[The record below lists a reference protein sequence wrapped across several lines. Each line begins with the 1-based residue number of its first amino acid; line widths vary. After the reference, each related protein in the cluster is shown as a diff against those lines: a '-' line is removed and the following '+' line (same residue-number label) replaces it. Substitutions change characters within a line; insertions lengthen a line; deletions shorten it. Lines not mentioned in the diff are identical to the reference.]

1 MARLLLAWL
10 ALCSARQLPTV
21 RRPSAGRSAVLRGG
35 GDAEAAVDEAL
46 YSRQLYVMG
55 HAAQH
60 SLSRSTVLLL
70 GLSGLGAE
78 VAKNLALAG
87 IKELHVHDDSAA
99 TMHDLASSFL
109 LSESDVGTPRAARAV
124 EQLAPLNPHVVVRR
138 VEGPVDEAALR
149 AGGYTCVVAVDRPLE
164 EQQTLDDASR
174 AVGARFV
181 SCSSRGVF
189 GSVFCDLGDKFTS
202 TDADGEPPREA
213 LLERVA
219 PAAETGE
226 AEVTTVA
233 EQPHGLSDGD
243 TVRFAE
249 AEGVPALC
257 AEGATFTVRVIGRH
271 TLRLVGTPHAS
282 LGGAHERGG
291 RLVQLKTAQQHGF
304 VRLREA
310 VAQHKRLAEA
320 PAGSPPRRA
329 ATVHACFCCID
340 EVLAAAHAAADAA
353 ADDDTLADALLAAV
367 RASGLVEPERVEEA
381 TVAAFARGAAG
392 ALSPV
397 AAFVGGVAAQEVLK
411 ACTGRFTPLRQFGY
425 FDWLEAL
432 PTPPPSA
439 AERAPRGDRYDG
451 QRAVVGDG
459 VQRALGR
466 ARYFVV
472 GAGAIGCELLK
483 CLALMGV
490 GVDAAGG
497 GALHVTDMDD
507 ISTSNLNRQFLF
519 RPADVGRPK
528 AAVAARAVAAINPQ
542 LAPPQLAHH
551 EKPVGDAATFGDA
564 FWRGLDGVL
573 NALDNVEARRFVDA
587 QCVRHSLPLLDSG
600 THGVKG
606 STQAVLPHLSESY
619 GASADPPEETIPV
632 CTLKS
637 FPYAIEHALQWAR
650 DAFEGAFAHT
660 PSMVNRFLA
669 SPRPTLRQLES
680 GEDEAAPDGAQDAMA
695 ALHAAVVQRPADGAG
710 CVAWAVGCF
719 RRWFDADVRRLLA
732 QYPPDHVADDGA
744 PFWGGTRR
752 TPTPA
757 AFDAAEPT
765 HRAFVAAAAALR
777 AASLGVAPP
786 SDADLAPDAL
796 EAAAAAAAAAADADA
811 DAAAAAA
818 ADGKGEDEAALR
830 ARRRKEL
837 LAHAGDGR
845 LPRWSGAPQTFE
857 KDDDANGHVAF
868 VTAAANLRATN
879 FAIAR
884 CDAHTA
890 KRVAGK
896 IVPAIATTTAAVVG
910 LVGME
915 LLKLQ
920 RRPGDAPRPLSD
932 FRNGFVNLAL
942 PLFALSEPNPAE
954 ERALPGGE
962 VFTEWSSLPVAE
974 AEAPTLGALV
984 RVLEARLGSE
994 VSFVT
999 YRGLT
1004 LYSSLTPPANQ
1015 RAYLQMGVRDA
1026 ATAVVTGGG
1035 GGGGGGSGSDAPP
1048 PSGSVLLHAS
1058 VYDEEAEEDV
1068 EAPAVVWGPAGGGD
1082 AASAGASAGSVAR
1095 A

>member
-10 ALCSARQLPTV
+10 ALCSASQLPPV
-21 RRPSAGRSAVLRGG
+21 RRPRVGRLAVLRGG
-35 GDAEAAVDEAL
+35 GDAEEAVDEAL

-109 LSESDVGTPRAARAV
+109 LSESDVGAPRAARAV

-149 AGGYTCVVAVDRPLE
+149 AGGYTCVVAIDRALE
-164 EQQTLDDASR
+164 EQQALDDASR

-189 GSVFCDLGDKFTS
+189 GSVFCDLGDEFTS

-249 AEGVPALC
+249 VEGMPGLC
-257 AEGATFTVRVIGRH
+257 AEGATFTVRVMGRH

-282 LGGAHERGG
+282 LGGTHERGG
-291 RLVQLKTAQQHGF
+291 RLVQLKTAQQHSF

-310 VAQHKRLAEA
+310 VTQHKRLAEA

-340 EVLAAAHAAADAA
+340 AALAAAAAA
-353 ADDDTLADALLAAV
+353 ADDADGDALADALLEAV
-367 RASGLVEPERVEEA
+367 RSSGLVKPERIEEA
-381 TVAAFARGAAG
+381 TVVAFARGAAG

-411 ACTGRFTPLRQFGY
+411 ACTGRFTPLKQFGY
-425 FDWLEAL
+425 FDWLQAL

-451 QRAVVGDG
+451 QRAVLGEG

-466 ARYFVV
+466 ASYFVV
-472 GAGAIGCELLK
+472 GAGAIGCEMLK

-490 GVDAAGG
+490 GVDEAGG
-497 GALHVTDMDD
+497 GRLHVTDMDD

-519 RPADVGRPK
+519 RPADVGQPK
-528 AAVAARAVAAINPQ
+528 AVVAARAVQAINPQ
-542 LAPPQLAHH
+542 LRHMSHH
-551 EKPVGDAATFGDA
+551 EKPVGEAATFDDA

-573 NALDNVEARRFVDA
+573 NALDNVDARRFVDA
-587 QCVRHSLPLLDSG
+587 QCVRHALPLLDSG

-606 STQAVLPHLSESY
+606 STQAVLPHQSESY

-637 FPYAIEHALQWAR
+637 FPYAIEHTLQWAR
-650 DAFEGAFAHT
+650 DAFEGSFAHV

-669 SPRPTLRQLES
+669 SPAHTLRQLES
-680 GEDEAAPDGAQDAMA
+680 GEEEAPEGVQDAVA
-695 ALHAAVVQRPADGAG
+695 ALHAAVVGRPADGAG

-732 QYPPDHVADDGA
+732 QYPPDHVGDDGA
-744 PFWGGTRR
+744 PFWSGTRR

-757 AFDAAEPT
+757 TFDATEPT

-777 AASLGVAPP
+777 AASLGVVPP
-786 SDADLAPDAL
+786 TAADLEPDAL
-796 EAAAAAAAAAADADA
+796 AATAAAAAAADAT
-811 DAAAAAA
+811 AA
-818 ADGKGEDEAALR
+818 ADGKGGEAAVR
-830 ARRRKEL
+830 ARQRKEL
-837 LAHAGDGR
+837 LSHAGEGK

-857 KDDDANGHVAF
+857 KDDDANGHMAF

-879 FAIAR
+879 FAIPR
-884 CDAHTA
+884 CDVHTA

-920 RRPGDAPRPLSD
+920 QRHSRPLAD
-932 FRNGFVNLAL
+932 YRNGFVNLAL

-954 ERALPGGE
+954 ERALPGGQL
-962 VFTEWSSLPVAE
+962 VTEWSSLPVAE
-974 AEAPTLGALV
+974 ADAPTLGALV
-984 RVLEARLGSE
+984 RVLEAQLGCE
-994 VSFVT
+994 VSFLT

-1004 LYSSLTPPANQ
+1004 LYSSLSPPANQ
-1015 RAYLQMGVRDA
+1015 QAYLQMGVRDA
-1026 ATAVVTGGG
+1026 ATAVVTGD
-1035 GGGGGGSGSDAPP
+1035 GGSGSDAPP

-1068 EAPAVVWGPAGGGD
+1068 ETPAVVWGAAGSGD
-1082 AASAGASAGSVAR
+1082 AASVGANAAASPAR